1 MLYILTS
8 SVKKNVEDNDN
19 RTKYQKS
26 GDEKK
31 SNTIQ
36 RFCVVYYRRRRTR
49 TAHYDLCG
57 GGSYDQ
63 YNDKKDNCPENKR
76 NNRQHKTLTPWWR
89 GETRV
94 HRKFLPRRRS
104 KVAII
109 MRNAFGSSYV
119 CIYFLWVHLLPWHR
133 FFLST
138 YAFFRIML
146 AFVASISFLLRRN
159 VEQSCNNETARY
171 SILGTINDHP
181 VLYRTIHVHAA
192 SIRHCLIGWNL
203 YQRAV
208 RESPVCCFDVTFAS
222 RLKKGASVPSWL
234 CCLWSI
240 YSLNKVYTLTLDWS
254 L

>member
-8 SVKKNVEDNDN
+8 SVKKNVENDDN

-36 RFCVVYYRRRRTR
+36 RFCVVYYRRRRIR

-63 YNDKKDNCPENKR
+63 YHDKKDNCPENKR

-109 MRNAFGSSYV
+109 VRNAFGSSYV

-138 YAFFRIML
+138 YTIFRIML

-159 VEQSCNNETARY
+159 VEQSCTNETALC

-208 RESPVCCFDVTFAS
+208 RESPVCCFDVTFA
-222 RLKKGASVPSWL
+222 LTAKKKAQVSPLDFVVTG
-234 CCLWSI
+234 
-240 YSLNKVYTLTLDWS
+240 VYTLLIKY
-254 L
+254 LL